1 MTTELWWAIG
11 GVVALYVF
19 VRWGLPALG
28 WRRNCCG
35 DCCATKNES
44 PATATTDEEEAGGD
58 GWSKTRRFTE
68 TTVQLPPKDR

>member
-11 GVVALYVF
+11 GVVALF
-19 VRWGLPALG
+19 IFTRWGLPALG

-35 DCCATKNES
+35 GTSAAKQAAPES
-44 PATATTDEEEAGGD
+44 ADESAEDDKD

-68 TTVQLPPKDR
+68 TTVQLPKQER